1 VHSIA
6 VPFTSHRKLCNNA
19 EPKPFSSA
27 KPAYFDFSSSNFAVW
42 NHILST
48 AGDALTTQEQGSS
61 GSKHQPEADR
71 RSAYFWNS
79 GSLRALLSFKINK
92 ILKIK
97 FPMILDGYPVRT
109 IWVSWENKTTKYILK
124 HRMPMSK
131 GVSFSKLTTQDFA
144 HRKSNSK

>member
-6 VPFTSHRKLCNNA
+6 VPFTSHSKLRNYD

-61 GSKHQPEADR
+61 GSKHQPR
-71 RSAYFWNS
+71 GRSQECLLLEL
-79 GSLRALLSFKINK
+79 SLFESITEFKN
-92 ILKIK
+92 
-97 FPMILDGYPVRT
+97 
-109 IWVSWENKTTKYILK
+109 
-124 HRMPMSK
+124 
-131 GVSFSKLTTQDFA
+131 
-144 HRKSNSK
+144 